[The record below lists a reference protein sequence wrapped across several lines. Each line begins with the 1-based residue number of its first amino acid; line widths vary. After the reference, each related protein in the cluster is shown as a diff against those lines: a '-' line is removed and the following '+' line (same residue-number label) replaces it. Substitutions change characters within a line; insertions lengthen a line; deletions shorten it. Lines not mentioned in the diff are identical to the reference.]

1 MADRMVHTP
10 VWDKI
15 AGSWKEFKGSV
26 RKEWGKLTDDDLEQI
41 KGNRDILIGRIQ
53 QRYGTAR
60 EDIER
65 QIDDWAGRQHF

>member
-1 MADRMVHTP
+1 MADRMVNAP

-15 AGSWKEFKGSV
+15 AGSWKELKGNV

-41 KGNRDILIGRIQ
+41 KGNRDILVGRIQ
-53 QRYGTAR
+53 QRYGMAR

-65 QIDDWAGRQHF
+65 EIDTWAERQQF